1 MDTMTTTTPAP
12 RVGSTYLPDRF
23 ATRQDQSRATGAR
36 AAHVI
41 RRGTSSTRVTL
52 EQAVPELAELRGLLE
67 ENLAALR
74 AIYEEQRR
82 AISLYMQDAHA
93 PVAELRALMQPS
105 APWVAAL
112 DQTRQLIRASFLDVA
127 AVHLRPQR

>member
-1 MDTMTTTTPAP
+1 MNTMTTTTPAP
-12 RVGSTYLPDRF
+12 RFGSEYLPDRF
-23 ATRQDQSRATGAR
+23 AANQDDSQLASKRT
-36 AAHVI
+36 AHLV
-41 RRGTSSTRVTL
+41 RRGSSPTRVTL

-82 AISLYMQDAHA
+82 AISLYMQDADA

-112 DQTRQLIRASFLDVA
+112 DETRQLIRSSFLDVA
-127 AVHLRPQR
+127 AVHLRGRR